1 MEKQFKL
8 FLEFLEKDK
17 KASDNTL
24 QSYRRDIEQ
33 YQNYVQNNKLNYLKI
48 STEDLKS
55 YFEHLK
61 EIGKKPSTISRNL
74 ASIRAFY
81 QFLLRNKKVKRD
93 PTTGVLSPK
102 IEKKSPSVLS

>member
-33 YQNYVQNNKLNYLKI
+33 YQKY
-48 STEDLKS
+48 
-55 YFEHLK
+55 
-61 EIGKKPSTISRNL
+61 
-74 ASIRAFY
+74 
-81 QFLLRNKKVKRD
+81 
-93 PTTGVLSPK
+93 
-102 IEKKSPSVLS
+102 IEVAEVS